1 MQETPVVT
9 LPQDQRRHNGYLLLA
24 ILILVALV
32 LVAAVL
38 VARPDLLIRGTAST
52 YSVNPELIVAD
63 RFLETHPEARFGQ
76 EFLRENPEVRAALI
90 WELNH

>member
-1 MQETPVVT
+1 MSAPPGRRAARRTLQEDDMQETPVVT

-38 VARPDLLIRGTAST
+38 VARPDLLIR
-52 YSVNPELIVAD
+52 
-63 RFLETHPEARFGQ
+63 
-76 EFLRENPEVRAALI
+76 
-90 WELNH
+90 